1 MQLRRCAVA
10 LVLAFGLLLEAPAAR
25 ADVVQPGMGVFIQPN
40 AQVDLGLE
48 FVDAGGIRGTLKDF
62 VPKNRP
68 FILVPIFY
76 KCPRL
81 CGLTFS
87 GLIELVDNLPLILG
101 TDYGIVAFSFNPAE
115 GPNEAAEKRD
125 SVLKRLKAQPVP
137 LNGWRFL
144 TGDGKAIAAL
154 NSQLGFRVR
163 MADQEFEHSS
173 AIFVAGPNGTVA
185 RHFTGVEFDPRKV
198 AAAIKDAR

>member
-1 MQLRRCAVA
+1 LLFATTRLQRLDPGGSLHELPIPSL
-10 LVLAFGLLLEAPAAR
+10 LVREGPGGLW
-25 ADVVQPGMGVFIQPN
+25 
-40 AQVDLGLE
+40 LGT
-48 FVDAGGIRGTLKDF
+48 AGGMTGVWRTDG
-62 VPKNRP
+62 
-68 FILVPIFY
+68 
-76 KCPRL
+76 
-81 CGLTFS
+81 
-87 GLIELVDNLPLILG
+87 ELVDNLPLILG